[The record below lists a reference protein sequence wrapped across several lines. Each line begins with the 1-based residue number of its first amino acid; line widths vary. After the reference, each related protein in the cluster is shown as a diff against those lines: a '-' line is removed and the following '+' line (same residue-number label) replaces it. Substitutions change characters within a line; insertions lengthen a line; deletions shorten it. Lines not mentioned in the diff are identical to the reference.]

1 MAIVLINDEIK
12 EILLN
17 SNFSQ
22 EFLDNC
28 FNAKFLSIQ
37 QIDSKI
43 VGAAFVGG
51 MLNVYGIELDEEF
64 FGRGLWRKLIKE
76 IFSECK
82 RQKISYITGAYK
94 ENNLRSIKIHN
105 ILKFI
110 PVFTCHYNKK
120 IGKEIA
126 IIYPFTKKGNIV
138 KNLMSFFNTRFG
150 NAVFTMIF
158 VFFRPFLNKIIPF
171 NENKIPEMDLFYSLK
186 KFEKVDKTIKNIESK
201 IKQNSSRQGNIIL

>member
-1 MAIVLINDEIK
+1 MTIVSINDEIK
-12 EILLN
+12 ELLLN

-37 QIDSKI
+37 QINSKI

-51 MLNVYGIELDEEF
+51 ILNVYGIELDEEF

-82 RQKISYITGAYK
+82 RRKISYITGAYK

-105 ILKFI
+105 TLKFI

-126 IIYPFTKKGNIV
+126 IIYPFTKKGNFV
-138 KNLMSFFNTRFG
+138 KNLLNFFNTRFG
-150 NAVFTMIF
+150 NAVFTMFF
-158 VFFRPFLNKIIPF
+158 VLFRPFLNKIIPF
-171 NENKIPEMDLFYSLK
+171 NENKMPKMNFFYSLK
-186 KFEKVDKTIKNIESK
+186 KFEKVDETIKNIESEIKK
-201 IKQNSSRQGNIIL
+201 ISSKQRNIIL